1 MAQRLDGQEGLENT
15 APRVEDPLGGDIEL
29 KNAGP
34 ERDYPVPPLRVVFM
48 GTPDFAAAS
57 LRALIA
63 WPGAEVLCAY
73 TQPDRPCGRGQECTP
88 SPVKRLALEH
98 GIEVRQ
104 PLNFKD
110 EADIAA
116 LRALSFDV
124 LVVAAYGLIL
134 PQPVL
139 DAPRLMP
146 INVHASL
153 LPRWR
158 GAAPIQRCI
167 EAGDLVTG
175 ITIMK
180 MELGLDSGP
189 ILLQRALRI
198 ADGDTA
204 GSLHDELADM
214 GAETLLDALTRLPKG
229 KLMQLA
235 QDETRVTHAAKLSKD
250 EGLVDWTWPA
260 EKLHNHIR
268 AMHPW
273 PGAFFDWEQTP
284 GKSIRLSIDPGSIG
298 GELPKGATP
307 GTLLGL
313 ANTPEGPRLAIAAA
327 DKAYLV
333 ARITPRGKKPQ
344 DAQAFA
350 CGYLK
355 ACQG

>member
-1 MAQRLDGQEGLENT
+1 MEKRLAVDASGEE
-15 APRVEDPLGGDIEL
+15 VEL
-29 KNAGP
+29 KNPTP

-57 LRALIA
+57 LKALIA
-63 WPGAEVLCAY
+63 WPGAEVLCVY
-73 TQPDRPCGRGQECTP
+73 TQPDRPCGRGQECVP
-88 SPVKRLALEH
+88 SPVKRAALEAGPGH
-98 GIEVRQ
+98 KIEVRQ

-110 EADIAA
+110 QADVDA

-134 PQPVL
+134 PQSVL

-146 INVHASL
+146 VNVHASL

-158 GAAPIQRCI
+158 GAAPIQRAL

-204 GSLHDELADM
+204 GSLHDELAEM
-214 GAETLLDALTRLPKG
+214 GAEALLDALTRLPQG
-229 KLMQLA
+229 RLMQLA
-235 QDETRVTHAAKLSKD
+235 QDEARVTHAPKLSKE
-250 EGLVDWTWPA
+250 EGLIDWNRAA
-260 EKLHNHIR
+260 EPLHNHIR

-273 PGAFFDWEQTP
+273 PGAFFDWEQAP
-284 GKSIRLSIDPGSIG
+284 GKVLRLNI
-298 GELPKGATP
+298 EP
-307 GTLLGL
+307 GTIGADKPSGMAPGTVMGL
-313 ANTPEGPRLAIAAA
+313 VDTPDGQRLAIATA
-327 DKAYLV
+327 DKLYLV

-344 DAQAFA
+344 DAKAFA

>member
-1 MAQRLDGQEGLENT
+1 
-15 APRVEDPLGGDIEL
+15 
-29 KNAGP
+29 
-34 ERDYPVPPLRVVFM
+34 M

-57 LRALIA
+57 LRALVA
-63 WPGAEVLCAY
+63 WPGAEVLRVY

-88 SPVKRLALEH
+88 SPVKRLALAH
-98 GIEVRQ
+98 GIELRQ
-104 PLNFKD
+104 PLNFKND
-110 EADIAA
+110 ADVAELAA
-116 LRALSFDV
+116 LAFDV

-134 PQPVL
+134 PQAVL
-139 DAPRLMP
+139 NAPRLMP
-146 INVHASL
+146 VNVHASL

-214 GAETLLDALTRLPKG
+214 GAETLLDALTRLPQG
-229 KLMQLA
+229 RLMQLP
-235 QDETRVTHAAKLSKD
+235 QDEARVTHAAKLSKD
-250 EGLVDWTWPA
+250 EGLVDWSMPA

-284 GKSIRLSIDPGSIG
+284 GKVLRLSIEPGVIG
-298 GELPKGATP
+298 ETPPQGAQP
-307 GTLLGL
+307 GTILGL
-313 ANTPEGPRLAIAAA
+313 AATPAGPRLAIAAA
-327 DKAYLV
+327 DKTYLV

>member
-1 MAQRLDGQEGLENT
+1 MAEGLEQENASGGLPEDFGIKDLRLNA
-15 APRVEDPLGGDIEL
+15 AP
-29 KNAGP
+29 N
-34 ERDYPVPPLRVVFM
+34 PPLRVVFM

-57 LRALIA
+57 LNALIK
-63 WPGAEVLCAY
+63 WPGAEVICVY

-88 SPVKRLALEH
+88 SPVKHAALEA

-110 EADIAA
+110 QADVDA

-134 PQPVL
+134 PQSVL
-139 DAPRLMP
+139 DAPKLMP
-146 INVHASL
+146 VNVHASL

-158 GAAPIQRCI
+158 GAAPIQRAI

-175 ITIMK
+175 ITIMQ

-204 GSLHDELADM
+204 GSLHDELAGM
-214 GAETLLDALTRLPKG
+214 GADALLDALTRLPQG
-229 KLMQLA
+229 RLMKLP
-235 QDETRVTHAAKLSKD
+235 QDEALVTHAHKLSKE
-250 EGLVDWTWPA
+250 EGLIDWNREA
-260 EKLHNHIR
+260 EPLHNHIR

-273 PGAFFDWEQTP
+273 PGAFFDWEQAP
-284 GKSIRLSIDPGSIG
+284 GKVLRLNIEPGAIG
-298 GELPKGATP
+298 ADKPEGVAP
-307 GTLLGL
+307 GCILGL
-313 ANTPEGPRLAIAAA
+313 VESEAGPRLAIATA
-327 DKAYLV
+327 DKLYLV
-333 ARITPRGKKPQ
+333 PRLTPRGKKTQ
-344 DAQAFA
+344 DASAFA

>member
-1 MAQRLDGQEGLENT
+1 MAEGL
-15 APRVEDPLGGDIEL
+15 DIEGL
-29 KNAGP
+29 SIKDLRLNA
-34 ERDYPVPPLRVVFM
+34 PPSPALRVVFM
-48 GTPDFAAAS
+48 GTPDFAAKS
-57 LRALIA
+57 LKALIE
-63 WPGAEVLCAY
+63 WPGAEVLCVY

-98 GIEVRQ
+98 GLEVRQ

-110 EADIAA
+110 EADVAA

-134 PQPVL
+134 PQSVL
-139 DAPRLMP
+139 DAPKRMP
-146 INVHASL
+146 VNVHASL

-167 EAGDLVTG
+167 QAGDLVTG

-198 ADGDTA
+198 AENDHA
-204 GSLHDELADM
+204 GTLHDELAEM
-214 GAETLLDALTRLPKG
+214 GADALLDALTRLPQG
-229 KLMQLA
+229 RLMSLA
-235 QDETRVTHAAKLSKD
+235 QDEARVTHAAKLSKE
-250 EGLVDWTWPA
+250 EGLIDWNREA
-260 EKLHNHIR
+260 EALHNHIR

-273 PGAFFDWEQTP
+273 PGAYFDWEQAP
-284 GKSIRLSIDPGSIG
+284 GKVLRLTIEPGAIG
-298 GELPKGATP
+298 GDAPAGVAP
-307 GTLLGL
+307 GTILGQL
-313 ANTPEGPRLAIAAA
+313 PTEHGPRLAIATA
-327 DKAYLV
+327 DRLYLV
-333 ARITPRGKKPQ
+333 QRLTPRGKKPQ
-344 DAQAFA
+344 DAAAFA

>member
-1 MAQRLDGQEGLENT
+1 MAQGI
-15 APRVEDPLGGDIEL
+15 VEDPLGGEIEL
-29 KNAGP
+29 KGGGP
-34 ERDYPVPPLRVVFM
+34 ELDYPKPPLRIVFM

-57 LRALIA
+57 LRALLA
-63 WPGAEVLCAY
+63 WPGAQVLCVY
-73 TQPDRPCGRGQECTP
+73 TQPDRPSGRGQECTP
-88 SPVKRLALEH
+88 PPVKVLALEH
-98 GIEVRQ
+98 GLEVRQ
-104 PLNFKD
+104 PLNFKNP
-110 EADIAA
+110 ADVDA
-116 LRALSFDV
+116 LRALDFDV

-134 PQPVL
+134 PQAAL
-139 DAPRLMP
+139 DAPKLMP
-146 INVHASL
+146 VNVHASL

-198 ADGDTA
+198 ADTDHA
-204 GSLHDELADM
+204 GILHDELAGM
-214 GAETLLDALTRLPKG
+214 GAEALLDALTRLPQG
-229 KLMQLA
+229 RLMRLP
-235 QDETRVTHAAKLSKD
+235 QDEALVTHAAKLTKD
-250 EGLVDWTWPA
+250 EGLIDWTLPA

-273 PGAFFDWEQTP
+273 PGAFFDWEQAP
-284 GKSIRLSIDPGSIG
+284 GKVLRLTIEPGSIG
-298 GELPKGATP
+298 GEPPKGTAP
-307 GTLLGL
+307 GTILGL
-313 ANTPEGPRLAIAAA
+313 QGGLLAIATA
-327 DKAYLV
+327 DKSYLV
-333 ARITPRGKKPQ
+333 PRLTPRGKKPQ